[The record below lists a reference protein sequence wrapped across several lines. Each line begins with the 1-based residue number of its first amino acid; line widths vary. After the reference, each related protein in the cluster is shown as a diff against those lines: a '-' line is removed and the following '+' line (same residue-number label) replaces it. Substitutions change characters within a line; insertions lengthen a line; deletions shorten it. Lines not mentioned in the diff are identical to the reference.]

1 MIHSTAIIHP
11 RAQIGSNCE
20 IGAYCVIG
28 KNVILGENCRLHS
41 HVVLDGHTKLGKGN
55 EIFPFTALGAKT
67 QDLKFKGGNPRLE
80 IGDNNVFREGVTVH
94 CATND
99 GDATIIG
106 SNNLILIHAH
116 VAHDCI
122 LGNGIIMSGY
132 AGLAGHVMI
141 GDFAVISGYVAVHQ
155 FCRIGKLAMIG
166 GCSKV
171 RQDIPPFM
179 LADGEPAKILT
190 VNKIGLERNG
200 VSEEAQNA
208 LRSACKILFRESLTV
223 SNALI
228 KIESELPPL
237 PEIKHLLEFVR
248 ASARG
253 ISK

>member
-80 IGDNNVFREGVTVH
+80 IGDHNVFREGVTVH

>member
-1 MIHSTAIIHP
+1 MIHPTAIIHP
-11 RAQIGSNCE
+11 QAQVGAGCE

-248 ASARG
+248 ASERG

>member
-1 MIHSTAIIHP
+1 
-11 RAQIGSNCE
+11 
-20 IGAYCVIG
+20 
-28 KNVILGENCRLHS
+28 
-41 HVVLDGHTKLGKGN
+41 
-55 EIFPFTALGAKT
+55 
-67 QDLKFKGGNPRLE
+67 
-80 IGDNNVFREGVTVH
+80 
-94 CATND
+94 
-99 GDATIIG
+99 
-106 SNNLILIHAH
+106 
-116 VAHDCI
+116 
-122 LGNGIIMSGY
+122 MSGY